1 MEDRYYWIKLG
12 DEWTIGEFDRYALV
26 WTAIG
31 TEEEIPC
38 GSVTVIGEKI
48 KPRKPFNP
56 SNKIVNRIL
65 SSLRGK

>member
-1 MEDRYYWIKLG
+1 MEDGHYWIKLG
-12 DEWTIGEFDRYALV
+12 DEWTIGELCLRELV

-31 TEEEIPC
+31 TEEHIPC